1 VSTEALASDGRSTR
15 AASADLDLMR
25 RAGSG
30 NQDAQRA
37 LLKRLMGRAG
47 RLAQALL
54 RNREDA
60 LDASQV
66 ALLSILRSTAS
77 FRGESSV
84 ECWADRIV
92 VRTALRVARLKR
104 RNEANESDATDCSRL
119 STPPGS
125 EARVC
130 ANQYLSRLP
139 EAQRTALLLRSGFG
153 YSVEEIAQLTQAPVN
168 TVKDRLKRARSA
180 VHRELGRERRIGRA
194 TRQLG

>member
-1 VSTEALASDGRSTR
+1 MV
-15 AASADLDLMR
+15 SADLELMR
-25 RAGSG
+25 RASSG
-30 NQDAQRA
+30 NRDAQRI
-37 LLKRLMGRAG
+37 LVTRLMGRAN

-66 ALLSILRSTAS
+66 ALLSILRSSAN
-77 FRGESSV
+77 FRGESSL

-92 VRTALRVARLKR
+92 VRTSLRLARLKR
-104 RNEANESDATDCSRL
+104 RNDVNDAADCSRL

-153 YSVEEIAQLTQAPVN
+153 YSVEEIAELTQAPMN

-180 VHRELGRERRIGRA
+180 VHRELGREQRIGSAHSVSRVSS
-194 TRQLG
+194 QKG

>member
-1 VSTEALASDGRSTR
+1 
-15 AASADLDLMR
+15 MR
-25 RAGSG
+25 LAGSG
-30 NQDAQRA
+30 NRDAQRI
-37 LLKRLMGRAG
+37 LVTRLMGRAG
-47 RLAQALL
+47 RLTQALL

-60 LDASQV
+60 LDARQA

-92 VRTALRVARLKR
+92 VRTTLRMARLKR
-104 RNEANESDATDCSRL
+104 RNEANDASDCSRL

-130 ANQYLSRLP
+130 ATQYLNRLP
-139 EAQRTALLLRSGFG
+139 ESQRTALLLRSGFG
-153 YSVEEIAQLTQAPVN
+153 YSVEEISQLTHAPVN

-180 VHRELGRERRIGRA
+180 VHRELGRERHIERA
-194 TRQLG
+194 HPPARVSCQSG

>member
-1 VSTEALASDGRSTR
+1 
-15 AASADLDLMR
+15 MR

-30 NQDAQRA
+30 NQDAQRI
-37 LLKRLMGRAG
+37 LVTRLMGRAG

-60 LDASQV
+60 RDASQV
-66 ALLSILRSTAS
+66 ALLNILRSTPS

-92 VRTALRVARLKR
+92 VRTTLRVARLKR
-104 RNEANESDATDCSRL
+104 RNEANDKSDCSRL

-153 YSVEEIAQLTQAPVN
+153 YSVEEISELTQAPVN

-180 VHRELGRERRIGRA
+180 VHRELGRERRIGSAHPVARVCDQ
-194 TRQLG
+194 RG

>member
-1 VSTEALASDGRSTR
+1 
-15 AASADLDLMR
+15 
-25 RAGSG
+25 
-30 NQDAQRA
+30 
-37 LLKRLMGRAG
+37 MGRAN

-60 LDASQV
+60 SDASQV
-66 ALLSILRSTAS
+66 ALLGILRSTAN

-92 VRTALRVARLKR
+92 VRTSLRMARLRR
-104 RNEANESDATDCSRL
+104 RNEANDSGDCSRL
-119 STPPGS
+119 SIPPGS
-125 EARVC
+125 EARIC

-153 YSVEEIAQLTQAPVN
+153 YTVEEISDLTGSPVN

-180 VHRELGRERRIGRA
+180 VHRELGRERRIAAPLSYQSR
-194 TRQLG
+194 

>member
-1 VSTEALASDGRSTR
+1 
-15 AASADLDLMR
+15 
-25 RAGSG
+25 
-30 NQDAQRA
+30 
-37 LLKRLMGRAG
+37 MGRAG

-92 VRTALRVARLKR
+92 VRTALRVARLR
-104 RNEANESDATDCSRL
+104 RRSETSDTSDCLRMSI
-119 STPPGS
+119 PPGG

-130 ANQYLSRLP
+130 ANQYLNRLP
-139 EAQRTALLLRSGFG
+139 EAQRTALLLRSAFG
-153 YSVEEIAQLTQAPVN
+153 YSVEEISALTQAPVD
-168 TVKDRLKRARSA
+168 TVKDRLKRARRA
-180 VHRELGRERRIGRA
+180 VHRELGREQTIEGAHPLARVS
-194 TRQLG
+194 RQAG

>member
-1 VSTEALASDGRSTR
+1 
-15 AASADLDLMR
+15 MQ
-25 RAGSG
+25 RAGCG
-30 NQDAQRA
+30 NQDAQRI
-37 LLKRLMGRAG
+37 LVTRLMGRAR
-47 RLAQALL
+47 RLTQALL

-92 VRTALRVARLKR
+92 VRTALRMARLKR
-104 RNEANESDATDCSRL
+104 RNEANDTSHTSDCSRL

-125 EARVC
+125 EASVC

-153 YSVEEIAQLTQAPVN
+153 YSVEEISQLTQAPVN

-180 VHRELGRERRIGRA
+180 VHRELGRERHIGRA
-194 TRQLG
+194 HPPARVSY